1 MNNIKLT
8 TSILLMLF
16 TVWAVVSIS
25 IALVALTW
33 VTESYFFKVLWVYI
47 AYIIIRNTCRYIK
60 KLNRNEEYGE

>member
-8 TSILLMLF
+8 TILLMLF
-16 TVWAVVSIS
+16 TIWAVVSMSIS
-25 IALVALTW
+25 LVVLAW
-33 VTESYFFKVLWVYI
+33 GTESYFFKVMWVYI